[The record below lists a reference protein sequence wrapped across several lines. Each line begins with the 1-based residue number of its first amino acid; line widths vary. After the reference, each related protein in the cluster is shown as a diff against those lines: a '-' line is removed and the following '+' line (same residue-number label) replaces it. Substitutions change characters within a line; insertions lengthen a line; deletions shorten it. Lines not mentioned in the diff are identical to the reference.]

1 MMFFRLLFILVA
13 ALCGSELRAQ
23 NNEGKE
29 ITERVL
35 VADTATVEA
44 GKPFRVAIHFKIA
57 EGWHTYWQFPGSPGF
72 PIKAQ
77 WELPEGW
84 QAGAIEFPLPE
95 LVRDPAGSALFAY
108 EHDVAFLVKITPP
121 AQVAAGEVKLTARLK
136 WQVCKDLCMPGK
148 GTLELSLPTGT
159 AKAANEALFSKW
171 AALLPRTT
179 PPPTSDVKFQAEG
192 KTLIVRIGGL
202 AADAKVEFFP
212 QLPEGFRTALEV
224 TKPVVSETAADGVR
238 TLRFPFDDELAG
250 DLKWSGLL
258 VVQKPG
264 GPREG
269 WMVGDVAPSPTPAPP
284 VPAPVPTPKAVEKA
298 DGGWDPFDDIVRG
311 EGGEKAGGFF
321 VLLLQGFLG
330 GLLLN
335 LMPCVLPVISL
346 KIFGFLQQAGEAKE
360 RVFKLGLAFC
370 AGVFAFFGILAVLV
384 VALASTGKSLGWG
397 AQFSNPLLLT
407 AMLGIV
413 FLFGLSL
420 LGVFEITLGGA
431 ESKISELS
439 SKEGVGGAFMH
450 GLFTTLLG
458 TSCTAPL
465 VGPVIGAAIVRPGPQ
480 VFALF
485 AAIATG
491 LSLPY
496 FLLTWQPAWMRFLP
510 KPGTWMVRVKQL
522 LGFIMLALVV
532 WLFGSLPTTDA
543 IVMAASFLLVLGF
556 GAWLVGSYHD
566 ARWAIPAALL
576 LAGGGWVVFV
586 QGKVNVAVE
595 VAASTETGTD
605 GVKWEPFSIPR
616 IRQALEQGSPV
627 FVDFTA
633 EWCLNCKVFER
644 LAINTEA
651 TSAAFKAKGVVT
663 IKADY
668 TNQDPEI
675 TAALKKANRAG
686 VPFYVFFRKRGDY
699 WVADGLTQSLLL
711 DQLEKL

>member
-1 MMFFRLLFILVA
+1 MIQRLLFILLTV
-13 ALCGSELRAQ
+13 LSLSPLRAQ
-23 NNEGKE
+23 KEGGIE
-29 ITERVL
+29 LTTRTL
-35 VADTATVEA
+35 VGDTSAVEA

-72 PIKAQ
+72 PINAQ
-77 WELPEGW
+77 WELPVGW
-84 QAGAIEFPLPE
+84 QAGEIEFPLPE
-95 LVRDPAGSALFAY
+95 LLRDPSGSAFFAY

-121 AQVAAGEVKLTARLK
+121 AQLAPGDVKLVANLK
-136 WQVCKDLCMPGK
+136 WQVCKDICIAGR

-159 AKAANEALFSKW
+159 AQVAHAGEFGKW
-171 AALLPRTT
+171 SALLPKTT
-179 PPPTSDVKFQAEG
+179 PAPTSDVKFLTEG
-192 KTLIVRIGGL
+192 KRLIVRIGGL
-202 AADAKVEFFP
+202 PADAKVEFFP
-212 QLPEGFRTALEV
+212 QFQGDFSSTLEV
-224 TKPVVSETAADGVR
+224 TKPIVHDAAGDVR
-238 TLRFPFDDELAG
+238 TLRFPFDDELPA

-269 WMVGDVAPSPTPAPP
+269 WMIGAAKPLPKTLAEPVAEPKP
-284 VPAPVPTPKAVEKA
+284 VETVKAV
-298 DGGWDPFDDIVRG
+298 DSGWDPFDDIARG
-311 EGGEKAGGFF
+311 ENGERAASLF
-321 VLLLQGFLG
+321 VLLVQGFLG

-431 ESKISELS
+431 ESKLSELS
-439 SKEGVGGAFMH
+439 AKEGPGGAFLH

-465 VGPVIGAAIVRPGPQ
+465 VGPVIGAAIARPGPQ

-496 FLLTWQPAWMRFLP
+496 FLLTWQPAWMKFLP
-510 KPGTWMVRVKQL
+510 KPGTWMVRFKQL
-522 LGFIMLALVV
+522 LGFVMLALVV
-532 WLFGSLPTTDA
+532 WLIGSLPSTDA

-556 GAWLVGSYHD
+556 GAWLVGTYHD
-566 ARWAIPAALL
+566 ARWAIPLAVI
-576 LAGGGWVVFV
+576 LAGGGWAFFV
-586 QGKVNVAVE
+586 QGKVNAPVE
-595 VAASTETGTD
+595 IGATTESTNGIQ
-605 GVKWEPFSIPR
+605 WEPFSIAR
-616 IRQALEQGSPV
+616 IRSALEQGKPV
-627 FVDFTA
+627 FIDFTA
-633 EWCLNCKVFER
+633 KWCLNCKVFEK
-644 LAINTEA
+644 LAIHTEA
-651 TSAAFKAKGVVT
+651 TAAALKAKGVVT

-668 TNQDPEI
+668 TNEDPAI
-675 TAALKKANRAG
+675 AAALKKANRAG
-686 VPFYVFFRKRGDY
+686 VPLYVLFRKRGDY
-699 WVADGLTQSLLL
+699 WLADGLTQSALLE
-711 DQLEKL
+711 QLGKL